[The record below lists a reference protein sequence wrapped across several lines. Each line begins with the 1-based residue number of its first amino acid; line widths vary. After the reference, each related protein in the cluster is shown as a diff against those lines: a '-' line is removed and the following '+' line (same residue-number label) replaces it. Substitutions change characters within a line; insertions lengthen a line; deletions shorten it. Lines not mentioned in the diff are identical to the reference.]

1 MPSFS
6 IGGAISYEGEDKKM
20 EIFQLILSKIGTMY
34 SLIIIGFILYKIK
47 IINNKIV
54 EKLTFLLVWII
65 NPIII
70 VGQYQTEFSEEK
82 LFQLGISF
90 IFSFLAMTLGFI
102 FAIKISKNNTERL
115 GIGFPNGGFIGIP
128 LISSIIGVHGVFYLS
143 AYLTVFNLYA
153 YTYGI
158 YLVTKKTTYI
168 SFKKIMKNPGIIAV
182 ITGILMFIFSVRL
195 PSFLNVVSDVGIKL
209 NTPLAMIVLGTYIAG
224 MDIVKLITDKK
235 IYFISFIKLT
245 VVPVITLLFFMLFPF
260 VEPEIRQVVL
270 LATCTPVGLTAPLY
284 SQLFGGDYIHAARLV
299 GLSTILSIITIPMFV
314 YIMEMTIR

>member
-34 SLIIIGFILYKIK
+34 SLIIIGFILYKVK

-70 VGQYQTEFSEEK
+70 MAQYQTEFSEEK

-102 FAIKISKNNTERL
+102 LAIKISKNNTERR

-209 NTPLAMIVLGTYIAG
+209 EHI
-224 MDIVKLITDKK
+224 
-235 IYFISFIKLT
+235 
-245 VVPVITLLFFMLFPF
+245 
-260 VEPEIRQVVL
+260 
-270 LATCTPVGLTAPLY
+270 
-284 SQLFGGDYIHAARLV
+284 
-299 GLSTILSIITIPMFV
+299 
-314 YIMEMTIR
+314 